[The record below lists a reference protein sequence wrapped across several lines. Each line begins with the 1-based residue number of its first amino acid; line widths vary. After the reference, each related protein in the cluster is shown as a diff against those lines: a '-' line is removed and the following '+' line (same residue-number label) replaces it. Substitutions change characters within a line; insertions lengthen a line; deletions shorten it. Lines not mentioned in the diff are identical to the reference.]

1 MNCTDE
7 YQTIEYYKDGERV
20 GINQAHPD
28 IVPLL
33 TEPVV
38 AKGYAVKVYNPIG
51 TLLYTLEP
59 QMFYTIYYYDEDTG
73 KLVGTQK
80 ATPQQYKA
88 TAAVL
93 WAEGFPVKVY
103 DEQNTL
109 IYTLGI

>member
-1 MNCTDE
+1 
-7 YQTIEYYKDGERV
+7 
-20 GINQAHPD
+20 
-28 IVPLL
+28 
-33 TEPVV
+33 
-38 AKGYAVKVYNPIG
+38 
-51 TLLYTLEP
+51 
-59 QMFYTIYYYDEDTG
+59 MFYTIYYYDEDTG
-73 KLVGTQK
+73 KLVGTQQ